1 MKCFFKESIWRND
14 NKEMLFSFRPSLTIA
29 FYLRKTEN
37 RTKKFLTQL
46 SHYGFEQKYYFWKKM
61 LTFLQ
66 KNADISKIV
75 RGLVLGKV
83 NILKL
88 HIGVYLRTKFQVS
101 SIVLTSFRQGVGVIK
116 LGGNQTRLINK
127 LGG

>member
-14 NKEMLFSFRPSLTIA
+14 NKEMFFSFPPSLTIA

-66 KNADISKIV
+66 KNADISKIG
-75 RGLVLGKV
+75 RGLVLKGK
-83 NILKL
+83 
-88 HIGVYLRTKFQVS
+88 S
-101 SIVLTSFRQGVGVIK
+101 SETAYRCIFTYQISSF
-116 LGGNQTRLINK
+116 
-127 LGG
+127 